1 MERQSSSTIRL
12 GSSLRRPQLEILQ
25 VVRRSWEDLDL
36 DDAGSRASSSGGS
49 GGEGTSSRRS
59 NGHPPLPTPGR
70 SSTGIGRSRAGLP
83 EIKLDLA
90 TLRSS
95 GGPGSGGGM
104 GGMGGE
110 ASELQARRDKF
121 AFFEK
126 ECSKVADHVYLGSD
140 VVAKNHDKLR
150 ECGITHVLNCVGF
163 VCPEYFSNELEYKT
177 LWLQARPTSNIPRL
191 ANLHGSHGCDR
202 CPADV
207 RTSPAA
213 VAICLDSGSIL
224 STCPF
229 WSEFGFCYPWRCIA
243 QDTPAEDITSV
254 LYDVFDYIEEVR
266 ELKGRVFVHCYQG
279 VSRSS
284 SLAIG
289 YLMWRSGA
297 SFEDVFREVKEKRG
311 VTNPNMGFACQLLQ
325 WQKRVLDLRG
335 AFLLHAGNLVY
346 SWRGREC
353 DRFMAAAADV
363 AADQIVRYELPVG
376 GELVPVH
383 EGEEPAEFWDAFGR
397 AGGGDIAEGRA
408 GGASASP
415 LRRPPL
421 STAPPAA
428 ASPAAAAAGRAAD
441 TSGEGWGVKF
451 LAGRLSG
458 SNLSPSVSPLRAR
471 AAAED
476 AVQQVAGYDY
486 EYGIYRTARE
496 GGAPPA
502 VPGSVGALKL
512 MPARDSGWGNK
523 LRREHSRSFPSYR
536 GNSRDAA
543 LLAAALA
550 ATHGKDFVPVTSP
563 AAGGGSVGRQQPRG
577 MRVGSDAAVTA
588 SAATESSSASSAEQ
602 PESSAA
608 ASGWSDESTAGRLDV
623 ADMGVAHE
631 EEAAPSADAATESE
645 EDEEPSSR
653 SAVGRDGRPSES
665 SESSDWHHPSPSP
678 VAVARPR
685 GARLPAVLSAPPHHL
700 AVPSLEY
707 PDDPGPSPGPSPSKS
722 AASPGAGARPFAGP
736 LSSHVASPA
745 ASPNGLR
752 MPSSVPL
759 PPSPPA
765 SSFSPPMHISA
776 PIRVEPRDVSPP
788 HFGSGGGGLL
798 SCAPVGCGPKRV
810 SHRSPGGGHSADG
823 SRKKAGFGG
832 QAAAATVARPLFVS
846 SPREVLRRMSFPFT
860 GPPPSSV
867 ESRDGL
873 MPPLPGALVEW
884 PTDTDTDKESQQ

>member
-1 MERQSSSTIRL
+1 
-12 GSSLRRPQLEILQ
+12 
-25 VVRRSWEDLDL
+25 
-36 DDAGSRASSSGGS
+36 
-49 GGEGTSSRRS
+49 
-59 NGHPPLPTPGR
+59 
-70 SSTGIGRSRAGLP
+70 
-83 EIKLDLA
+83 
-90 TLRSS
+90 
-95 GGPGSGGGM
+95 M

-140 VVAKNHDKLR
+140 VVAKNRDKLR

-163 VCPEYFSNELEYKT
+163 VCPEYFPSELEYKT
-177 LWLQARPTSNIPRL
+177 LWLQARPTSITPRL
-191 ANLHGSHGCDR
+191 A
-202 CPADV
+202 V
-207 RTSPAA
+207 YM
-213 VAICLDSGSIL
+213 VAM
-224 STCPF
+224 
-229 WSEFGFCYPWRCIA
+229 
-243 QDTPAEDITSV
+243 DTPAEDITSV

-284 SLAIG
+284 SLVIG

-325 WQKRVLDLRG
+325 WQKRVNPSAVGSFGSGSSSGTGGSSRGSGAGHNGSNGYNAQPRLYRMAPHSPYDPLHLVPKSVGTSLSQVLDPRG

-346 SWRGREC
+346 RWRGGEC

-376 GELVPVH
+376 GALVPVH

-397 AGGGDIAEGRA
+397 ASGGDVAEGRV

-428 ASPAAAAAGRAAD
+428 ASPTAAAAGAAAD

-471 AAAED
+471 AATAAD
-476 AVQQVAGYDY
+476 NAVQQVAGYDY
-486 EYGIYRTARE
+486 EFGIYRTARE

-523 LRREHSRSFPSYR
+523 LRREHSRSFPAYR

-550 ATHGKDFVPVTSP
+550 AAHGKDFVPESSP
-563 AAGGGSVGRQQPRG
+563 AAGGGSVGRQQPLA
-577 MRVGSDAAVTA
+577 MRVGPDAAVTA
-588 SAATESSSASSAEQ
+588 STATESSSASSAGQ

-608 ASGWSDESTAGRLDV
+608 ASGWSSESTAGRLDV
-623 ADMGVAHE
+623 VDLGAANE
-631 EEAAPSADAATESE
+631 EEAAPSAEAATESE

-685 GARLPAVLSAPPHHL
+685 NARLPAALSAPPHHL

-736 LSSHVASPA
+736 LVSRAALPA
-745 ASPNGLR
+745 TSPNGLR
-752 MPSSVPL
+752 MPSSAPL

-832 QAAAATVARPLFVS
+832 QAAATNVARPLFVS

-860 GPPPSSV
+860 GPPPSSA
-867 ESRDGL
+867 ESSDRL
-873 MPPLPGALVEW
+873 IPPLPGASVEW
-884 PTDTDTDKESQQ
+884 PTDTDTDKESQR